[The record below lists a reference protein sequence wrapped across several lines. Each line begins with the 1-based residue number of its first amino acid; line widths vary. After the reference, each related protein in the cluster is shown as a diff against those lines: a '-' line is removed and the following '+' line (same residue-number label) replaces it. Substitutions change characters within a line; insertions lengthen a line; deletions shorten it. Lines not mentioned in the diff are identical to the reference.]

1 MGMEL
6 SPYSLA
12 LSDPLST
19 ARGKITEREGVVVAV
34 EDHGTTGV
42 GEAAPLP
49 GWTEPLEECRAA
61 LDRARERAEAD
72 EDRETVLRACAGAPA
87 ARHGVALAYADARA
101 RASGLPLYRWLGDG
115 EPVEAVPVNA
125 TVGDGDRE
133 PTVARAREAVAN
145 GYPAIKLKVGA
156 RSVDADVERLAAVR
170 AACPEVE
177 LRADANG
184 AWSRGEA
191 ERAFGALAD
200 ADVGLA
206 YVEQPLPASD
216 LDGLAELRSRRRD
229 GKDDE
234 NGDGDRNGPPPVA
247 VDETLAEHS
256 LAAVLSAG
264 AADAVVC
271 KPMVF
276 GGPGRTREAAVRAA
290 RAGVRPVV
298 TTTVDGAVGRAGAVH
313 VAASLPGIDACGL
326 ATGELLAEDLCPD
339 PFPVANGAVRPGRKE
354 GNIPLPMLREY
365 A

>member
-1 MGMEL
+1 MEL
-6 SPYSLA
+6 TPYSLS
-12 LSDPLST
+12 LSEPLST

-34 EDHGTTGV
+34 EAHGTTGV

-49 GWTEPLEECRAA
+49 GWTEPLDECRAA
-61 LDRARERAEAD
+61 LERARERADDGEGREAA
-72 EDRETVLRACAGAPA
+72 LRACAGTSA

-115 EPVEAVPVNA
+115 EPVDSVPVNA
-125 TVGDGDRE
+125 TVGDGDRGA
-133 PTVARAREAVAN
+133 TVERAREAVAA

-156 RSVDADVERLAAVR
+156 RDVAVDVERLAAVR

-177 LRADANG
+177 LRVDANG
-184 AWSRGEA
+184 AWSRAEA
-191 ERAFGALAD
+191 EHAFDAIAD
-200 ADVGLA
+200 AGVDLA
-206 YVEQPLPASD
+206 YVEQPLPAPD
-216 LDGLAELRSRRRD
+216 LAGLAELRGRD
-229 GKDDE
+229 G
-234 NGDGDRNGPPPVA
+234 GSPPVA

-290 RAGVRPVV
+290 RAGIRPVV
-298 TTTVDGAVGRAGAVH
+298 TTTVDGAVARAGAVH

-326 ATGELLAEDLCPD
+326 ATGGLLADDLCPD
-339 PFPVANGAVRPGRKE
+339 PFPVENGTVRPGRKE
-354 GNIPLPMLREY
+354 GNIPLSTLGRY